1 MPAGIAIF
9 VKTPGLSPLKTR
21 LAATLGRDAAERWYA
36 LAARAVAEVCA
47 RASDRSGA
55 PLYWAVAESHG
66 LADHRW
72 TGLPRLAQ
80 GTGDL
85 GLRMA
90 RIHGLLVDRHGAGIL
105 LGADTPQVSAAEIET
120 ALAWVDN
127 ADPRAAFGPAGD
139 GGFWL
144 YAGNRR
150 LGDTTWQAP
159 PYSSANAMAG
169 LRDGHPRATVVKLLA
184 THRDVD
190 HAVDLA
196 PCAAALAA
204 LTDPT
209 PAQRE
214 LLALMQ
220 GMQPAD

>member
-21 LAATLGRDAAERWYA
+21 LAASLGRAAAERWYA
-36 LAARAVAEVCA
+36 LAAVAVAEVCA
-47 RASDRSGA
+47 RASDRTGA

-80 GTGDL
+80 GPGDL

-90 RIHGLLVDRHGAGIL
+90 NIHGLLVDRHGGGIL
-105 LGADTPQVSAAEIET
+105 LGADTPQVSAAEIEA
-120 ALAWVDN
+120 ALAWVAN
-127 ADPRAAFGPAGD
+127 PDPRAAFGPAGD

-150 LGDTTWQAP
+150 LETATWQAP
-159 PYSSANAMAG
+159 AYSSPNALAG
-169 LRDGHPRATVVKLLA
+169 LRDGHPRATVIKHFGV
-184 THRDVD
+184 HRDVD
-190 HAVDLA
+190 TETDLA
-196 PCAAALAA
+196 PCIEALAG
-204 LTDPT
+204 LDDPT
-209 PAQRE
+209 PAQRA
-214 LLALMQ
+214 LLALMR
-220 GMQPAD
+220 GTDALG